1 MDREK
6 IRAYAQ
12 EISVKMMETFYS
24 NVEKLSDV
32 QGAEE
37 QIYLSGCVSGTL
49 SATFILAMDGYAKI
63 YDLGTFNGTMFK
75 AWVREVERE
84 TIINNQDKIEGLLP
98 N

>member
-1 MDREK
+1 MDRENIK
-6 IRAYAQ
+6 AHAQ
-12 EISVKMMETFYS
+12 EISAKMMETFYS
-24 NVEKLSDV
+24 NVEKLSDI

-37 QIYLSGCVSGTL
+37 QIYLSGCVSGTI

-84 TIINNQDKIEGLLP
+84 IIKNNQDKVEDLFP
-98 N
+98 H